1 MSAISF
7 FQLCTLTYK
16 QMYFTSALNYWLI
29 HTQGLW
35 QDIESQFLY
44 WKGKYLQA
52 FSVNNAKRCICKL
65 IVNMHWVLTLSDK
78 MPNIHCFRNILSS
91 WQVDTIFSGLQIRKL
106 RYRSIK
112 DMVMATQLVRGMAT
126 LGHSLALLL
135 HGRKFDLILDG
146 YTLCLLENKP
156 KILNCLWI

>member
-1 MSAISF
+1 
-7 FQLCTLTYK
+7 
-16 QMYFTSALNYWLI
+16 
-29 HTQGLW
+29 
-35 QDIESQFLY
+35 
-44 WKGKYLQA
+44 
-52 FSVNNAKRCICKL
+52 
-65 IVNMHWVLTLSDK
+65 

-112 DMVMATQLVRGMAT
+112 DMVMATQLVRVMAT

-135 HGRKFDLILDG
+135 HGRKFGLVLDG
-146 YTLCLLENKP
+146 YTLCLLEHKL